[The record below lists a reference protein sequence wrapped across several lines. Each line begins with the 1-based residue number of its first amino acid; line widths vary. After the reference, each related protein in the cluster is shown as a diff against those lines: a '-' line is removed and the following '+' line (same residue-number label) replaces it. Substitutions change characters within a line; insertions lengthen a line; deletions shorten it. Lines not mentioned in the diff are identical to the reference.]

1 MKTCKVIIISI
12 LTMSS
17 QMMFGQ
23 PYDVFLDKYQYYKN
37 NLSLPAENPNEY
49 QNIEGSPYLKS
60 EFIDGVIY
68 LKDTTAFKLPLRYN
82 IYANEMEYQLKE
94 VIYKVGNPQSLKKIV
109 LGESVFIY
117 LPFLQKGG
125 YFELL
130 ESGKCFL
137 VQKRSV
143 KFKPAEGPKPIE
155 VTTTPAKFI
164 REPDVF
170 YIGVKDS
177 KTSEIANMKSVINAL
192 QDQKL
197 KIESFIKTE
206 KIKKTT
212 KENLI
217 KIVEY
222 YNSL

>member
-23 PYDVFLDKYQYYKN
+23 QIDGFLDAYHFYKSSQDQPSKNTYGYQ
-37 NLSLPAENPNEY
+37 A
-49 QNIEGSPYLKS
+49 IEGSPYLNS

-68 LKDTTAFKLPLRYN
+68 LKDTTSYKLPLRYD
-82 IYANEMEYQLKE
+82 IYANEMEYQLKG
-94 VIYKVGNPQSLKKIV
+94 VNYVVGNPQFLKKIL
-109 LGESVFIY
+109 LGGSIFIY
-117 LPFLQKGG
+117 LPFIQKGG

-143 KFKPAEGPKPIE
+143 MFKPAEGPKPIE
-155 VTTTPAKFI
+155 GTTTPAKFI
-164 REPDVF
+164 REPDIF

-177 KTSEIANMKSVINAL
+177 KTIEIANMKSVINAL

-212 KENLI
+212 KGNLI
-217 KIVEY
+217 KITEY